1 MKLRFIKWVTPALLV
16 ACTLILACE
25 KDKKIIAT
33 WNEAGTDADYAR
45 LRIVHASPNFR
56 NLTGVPDSINIFVN
70 GQKLNGTRLSYGGV
84 FPGQSPNNYAV
95 LPPGVYDVKISVGGV
110 VNPDSIPVATLRFTL
125 AEKTNYSFVITDS
138 VLNANRDS
146 GRIFVRDSFP
156 EPITGRTGLRFI
168 HAMNDTVGKR
178 VDVWSTRRNNYL
190 YTAVLPGTVSSFG
203 IQPFIDVSDTL
214 IVRRAGTT
222 TELARFNNIIFANTR
237 VYTIY
242 LRGNVTLTTG
252 TKARSLTFY
261 ANK

>member
-1 MKLRFIKWVTPALLV
+1 MKFKYIKWITPAILV

-25 KDKKIIAT
+25 KEKEIIAP
-33 WNEAGTDADYAR
+33 WNEAGSDADYAR
-45 LRIVHASPNFR
+45 LRIVHAAPNFR

-84 FPGQSPNNYAV
+84 FPGQSPTNYAV
-95 LPPGVYDVKISVGGV
+95 LPPGAYDVKITVGGV

-156 EPITGRTGLRFI
+156 EPITGRIGLRFI
-168 HAMNDTVGKR
+168 HAMADTVGKR

-190 YTAVLPGTVSSFG
+190 YTAVLPGVVSSFS
-203 IQPFIDVSDTL
+203 IQPFIDISDTL

-222 TELARFNNIIFANTR
+222 TELARFNNIIFANTK

-242 LRGNVTLTTG
+242 LRGNVALTTG
-252 TKARSLTFY
+252 TKARSLSWYT
-261 ANK
+261 NK